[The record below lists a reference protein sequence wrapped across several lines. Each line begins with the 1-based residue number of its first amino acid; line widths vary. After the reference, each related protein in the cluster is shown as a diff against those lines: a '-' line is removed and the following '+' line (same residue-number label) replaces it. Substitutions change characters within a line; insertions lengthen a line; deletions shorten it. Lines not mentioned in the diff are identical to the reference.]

1 MRIARRVFSAGLAA
15 GAALLLAG
23 QIAPAAAADP
33 LQLKF
38 AVFTPEQEI
47 TYQTIMK
54 PWAEKVMADTN
65 GAVEIKMFPGG
76 TLGRDGSKQLKM
88 LQDGVAD
95 IAFIIPAYNPGLFP
109 DNEITELPNLIQDA
123 HEGSVAFWRLYE
135 QGRLRGYDDLE
146 AFALVTTSPYL
157 MHGTFEMDSVDDLEG
172 RKIRAAGKLEQA
184 CLTALGAVPVGMPI
198 SKIPESLSRGV
209 IDATPM
215 HYAALHA
222 FGVAGA
228 TDRHYEQKLGAIP
241 FGFVMT
247 KARFAELP
255 PEVQQAMKAN
265 GGEVLSRT
273 FGKAMDAENARLRKA
288 TEEDPKQTIV
298 VPTAED
304 VAAWDAKVKTCIDDW
319 KAGHEKGQA
328 LLDAMSAELKAVR
341 AE

>member
-1 MRIARRVFSAGLAA
+1 MLKSCLTAAAVLMLGGQLAT
-15 GAALLLAG
+15 
-23 QIAPAAAADP
+23 AAAADDP

-38 AVFTPEQEI
+38 AVFTPEKEI

-88 LQDGVAD
+88 LKDGVAD

-109 DNEITELPNLIQDA
+109 DNEITELPNLIHDA
-123 HEGSVAFWRLYE
+123 TEGSVAFWRLYDK
-135 QGRLRGYDDLE
+135 GMLRGYEDLE
-146 AFALVTTSPYL
+146 VFALVTTSPYL

-172 RKIRAAGKLEQA
+172 HKIRAAGKLEQA

-228 TDRHYEQKLGAIP
+228 TDHHYENRLGALP

-255 PEVQQAMKAN
+255 PAVQKAMTEN
-265 GGEVLSRT
+265 GGEVLSKA
-273 FGKAMDAENARLRKA
+273 FGAAMDAENARLRKETLA
-288 TEEDPKQTIV
+288 DPDQTV
-298 VPTAED
+298 VEPSAED
-304 VAAWDAKVKTCIDDW
+304 VAAWDAKVKPCIDDW
-319 KAGHEKGQA
+319 TAGHEKGTE
-328 LLDAMSAELKAVR
+328 LLDAMQSELAAIRK
-341 AE
+341 E

>member
-1 MRIARRVFSAGLAA
+1 MLKSCLTAAAMLMLGGQLAT
-15 GAALLLAG
+15 
-23 QIAPAAAADP
+23 AAAADDP

-38 AVFTPEQEI
+38 AVFTPEKEI

-88 LQDGVAD
+88 LKDGVAD

-109 DNEITELPNLIQDA
+109 DNEITELPNLIHDA
-123 HEGSVAFWRLYE
+123 TEGSTAFWRLYDK
-135 QGRLRGYDDLE
+135 GMLRGYEDLE
-146 AFALVTTSPYL
+146 VFALVTTSPYL

-172 RKIRAAGKLEQA
+172 HKIRAAGKLEQA

-228 TDRHYEQKLGAIP
+228 TDHHYENRLGALP

-247 KARFAELP
+247 KERFAELP
-255 PEVQQAMKAN
+255 PAVQKAMTEN
-265 GGEVLSRT
+265 GGEVLSKA
-273 FGKAMDAENARLRKA
+273 FGQAMDAENARLRKETLA
-288 TEEDPKQTIV
+288 DPAQIV
-298 VPTAED
+298 VEPSAAD
-304 VAAWDAKVKTCIDDW
+304 VAAWDAKVKPCIDDW
-319 KAGHEKGQA
+319 TASHEKGAQ
-328 LLDAMSAELKAVR
+328 LLEAMQSELQSIRK
-341 AE
+341 E

>member
-1 MRIARRVFSAGLAA
+1 MLKSCLTAAAMLLLGGHLAA
-15 GAALLLAG
+15 
-23 QIAPAAAADP
+23 AAAADEP
-33 LQLKF
+33 LELKF
-38 AVFTPEQEI
+38 AVFTPEKEI

-54 PWAEKVMADTN
+54 PWADKVMADT
-65 GAVEIKMFPGG
+65 GGKVQIKMFPGG

-123 HEGSVAFWRLYE
+123 SEGSVAFWRLYDK
-135 QGRLRGYDDLE
+135 GLLRGYDDLQV
-146 AFALVTTSPYL
+146 FALVTTSPYL
-157 MHGTFEMDSVDDLEG
+157 MHGTFDMNAVGDLEG

-228 TDRHYEQKLGAIP
+228 TDHHYENRLGALP

-247 KARFAELP
+247 KERFAQLP
-255 PEVQQAMKAN
+255 PDVQKAMTEN
-265 GGEVLSRT
+265 GGEVLSRA
-273 FGKAMDAENARLRKA
+273 FGAAMDAENARLAKLTR
-288 TEEDPKQTIV
+288 EDPKQTVV
-298 VPTAED
+298 VPDAAD
-304 VAAWDAKVKTCIDDW
+304 VAAWDAKVKPCIEAW
-319 KAGHEKGQA
+319 VAGHEKGAA
-328 LLDAMSAELKAVR
+328 LLDAMQGELQDVR
-341 AE
+341 KQ